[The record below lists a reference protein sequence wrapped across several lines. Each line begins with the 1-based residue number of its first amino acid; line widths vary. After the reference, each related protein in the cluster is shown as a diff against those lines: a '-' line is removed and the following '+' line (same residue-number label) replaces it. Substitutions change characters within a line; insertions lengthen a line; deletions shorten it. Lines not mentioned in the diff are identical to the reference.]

1 MGAARAA
8 GARVLVTGRRPPAW
22 GSVTRDVRTIRTE
35 AAPAPVAG
43 APYSQAAAAAPGEV
57 VFVSGQLG
65 VDPGTGALV
74 GDVHEQTALALRHVA
89 AILAEAG
96 AGLGDVVKTT
106 VYLADLPEDFAAM
119 NAVYAHAFSGHAP
132 ARATVGVAALPLG
145 ARVEIE
151 AVAVV
156 PGG

>member
-1 MGAARAA
+1 M
-8 GARVLVTGRRPPAW
+8 
-22 GSVTRDVRTIRTE
+22 RTIRTD

-43 APYSQAAAAAPGEV
+43 APYSQAVAARPGELV
-57 VFVSGQLG
+57 WVSGQVP
-65 VDPGTGALV
+65 VDPATGALAE
-74 GDVHEQTALALRHVA
+74 GDVAAQTALALRHVA
-89 AILAEAG
+89 AVLAAAG
-96 AGLGDVVKTT
+96 CGLEHVVKTT
-106 VYLADLPEDFAAM
+106 VYLADLAGDFDAM
-119 NAVYAHAFSGHAP
+119 NAAYAEGLGGAAP

>member
-1 MGAARAA
+1 MKA
-8 GARVLVTGRRPPAW
+8 
-22 GSVTRDVRTIRTE
+22 IRTE

-43 APYSQAAAAAPGEV
+43 APYSQAVAAAPGEL

-65 VDPGTGALV
+65 LDPGTGALADD
-74 GDVHEQTALALRHVA
+74 DVRVQTAVALRNVA
-89 AILAEAG
+89 AILAAAG

-106 VYLADLPEDFAAM
+106 VYLTDIAGDFPAM
-119 NAVYAHAFSGHAP
+119 NEVYGHAFADHAP
-132 ARATVGVAALPLG
+132 ARATVGVAALPMG
-145 ARVEIE
+145 ALVEID